1 MGVVSDEDVD
11 GNEKSDDSRDVM
23 DVELGVGGW
32 AVGLGVFSGEPEV
45 ALNLNASA
53 SA

>member
-11 GNEKSDDSRDVM
+11 GDEKSDDSRDVM

-32 AVGLGVFSGEPEV
+32 AVGLDVFSDDVGV